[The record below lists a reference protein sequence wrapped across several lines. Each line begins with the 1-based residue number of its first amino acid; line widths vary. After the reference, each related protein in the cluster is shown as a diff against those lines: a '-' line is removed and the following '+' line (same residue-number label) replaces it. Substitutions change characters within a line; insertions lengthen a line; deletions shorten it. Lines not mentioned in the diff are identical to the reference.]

1 MFNFLKID
9 ILTLLL
15 IAFVVLFVILIL
27 SDLYLNNK
35 NKYLYY
41 YLSKEYKNLCGY
53 IVNINGFIGSGK
65 TTLMYGLAN
74 MLSSNLINDINNK
87 ILETKTIL
95 YRLNFYDIDKKI
107 EDFYKQEL
115 TSDEAFQIL
124 YQDYILFLTGSYN
137 NYLTL
142 VQTKSIFEDYIY
154 IKYRLLNNH
163 FWLSNTKVFNRIT
176 NNYGIYY
183 DDTMIS
189 LKDNYLNND
198 FSIPNFCV
206 IMEDEKLNNSKIST
220 NWQKVASLDTG
231 TSTFFRLQ
239 RNASKGSIYYLS
251 TAQEAGRV
259 VKEERQIFTSFI
271 YVKSLKV
278 VGQFYF
284 ISKYIQ
290 FLRKI
295 NQAILKLR
303 VFFINNKKARIKYH
317 NISILDRLKYKF
329 YGLDVPAVNIEI
341 INEFIDKKSIY
352 LGNENIFKKID
363 FIYLKILSWL
373 FSKSYLAY
381 DVEIYLKAEDVG
393 KNNNEFNTY
402 SKSCKFV
409 LPTKYCFGT
418 GDTNYWSFVFDNL
431 RKNSK
436 IRFEDLDEYVNIKQD
451 NEVIDKLLKK
461 FKSEGEAK
469 EDEQGF

>member
-1 MFNFLKID
+1 MFNLTLID
-9 ILTLLL
+9 ILILSL
-15 IAFVVLFVILIL
+15 IVLAVVLVILIL
-27 SDLYLNNK
+27 VDLYKNNK
-35 NKYLYY
+35 YKYLYY
-41 YLSKEYKNLCGY
+41 YIGKEYKSLCGY

-65 TTLMYGLAN
+65 TTLMYGLSN
-74 MLSSNLINDINNK
+74 MLTANLIGDINNK
-87 ILETKTIL
+87 IMETKTIL
-95 YRLNFYDIDKKI
+95 YRLNFYDIDNKI

-115 TSDEAFQIL
+115 TANEAFKIL
-124 YQDYILFLTGSYN
+124 YQDYILLLTGSYN

-142 VQTKSIFEDYIY
+142 VKTKSMFEDYIY
-154 IKYRLLNNH
+154 LKYRLLNNQ

-176 NNYGIYY
+176 NKYGVYY
-183 DDTMIS
+183 DDSMIS

-198 FSIPNFCV
+198 FVIPNYCV
-206 IMEDEKLNNSKIST
+206 IMEDEKLNNNKVST
-220 NWQKVASLDTG
+220 NWQKVVSLDPG

-251 TAQEAGRV
+251 TSQEAGRV

-290 FLRKI
+290 FFRKI
-295 NQAILKLR
+295 NQAILNLR
-303 VFFINNKKARIKYH
+303 VFFINNKKAKIKYH
-317 NISILDRLKYKF
+317 NISMLERLKYKF
-329 YGLDVPAVNIEI
+329 YGVDVPLVNIEVV
-341 INEFIDKKSIY
+341 NQFIDKKSIY

-363 FIYLKILSWL
+363 FMYLKILSWL
-373 FSKSYLAY
+373 FAKSYIKY
-381 DVEIYLKAEDVG
+381 DVEIYLNAADVG
-393 KNNNEFNTY
+393 KANTQFNKY
-402 SKSCKFV
+402 STSSIFV
-409 LPTKYCFGT
+409 LPTQFCFGT

-436 IRFEDLDEYVNIKQD
+436 IRFEDLEEYTASEQQD
-451 NEVIDKLLKK
+451 EVIDKLLKK

-469 EDEQGF
+469 EEEQGF